1 MSTPDPQPAAKA
13 ASSPRRRGLLILA
26 VCVLACGAAWAAWWY
41 GYARWRVSTNDAY
54 VGGTV
59 VQVTADVAGTIL
71 SVHARE
77 TDAVTAGQT
86 LLELDPADARIAM
99 DAALADLGNTVRQ
112 VHGAFLQVDRLRA
125 QLALRQVELERARR
139 DLARRSPLGAGGAV
153 SAEDIEHAADTVAG
167 YDAAVR
173 AAREEL
179 NVALA
184 QTAGATPADHPQVL
198 RAAARVRE
206 SALALQRTV
215 VQAPIGGVI
224 AKKGV
229 QVGQRVS
236 PGMPL
241 LGLVPL
247 DDVWVDANFKE
258 GQLEQMRIGQPAR
271 MRSDLY
277 GRSVEYSGHIRG
289 ISPGTGAAFALLPA
303 QNASGN
309 WIKIVQR
316 VPVRIALDPGQVREH
331 PLRVGLSMEVV
342 VDVHDQSGT
351 VLTVPHAEAAAS
363 VAPRSTDDPAT
374 EALIAHTIAVNSGQ
388 APPRE

>member
-1 MSTPDPQPAAKA
+1 MSTPDPQPREAP
-13 ASSPRRRGLLILA
+13 ASSSRRRGLVILA
-26 VCVLACGAAWAAWWY
+26 VCVLLASAAWAAYWY

-71 SVHARE
+71 SVHSRE
-77 TDAVTAGQT
+77 TDTVTAGQR

-125 QLALRQVELERARR
+125 QLALREVELRRARQ
-139 DLARRSPLGAGGAV
+139 DLARRSQLGTGGAI
-153 SAEDIEHAADTVAG
+153 SAEDVAHARDAVAG
-167 YDAAVR
+167 YEAAVR

-184 QTAGATPADHPQVL
+184 QTVGATPADHPQVL
-198 RAAARVRE
+198 RAAVRVRE
-206 SALALQRTV
+206 AALALQRTV
-215 VQAPIGGVI
+215 VKAPMGGVI
-224 AKKGV
+224 ARKGV

-247 DDVWVDANFKE
+247 EDVWVDANFKE
-258 GQLEQMRIGQPAR
+258 GQLEQMRIGQPV
-271 MRSDLY
+271 SLHTDLY
-277 GRSVEYSGHIRG
+277 GGSVEFNGHIRG

-316 VPVRIALDPGQVREH
+316 VPVRIALDPVQVRDH
-331 PLRVGLSMEVV
+331 PLRVGLSVSAV
-342 VDVHDQSGT
+342 VDVHDQSGS
-351 VLTVPHAEAAAS
+351 VLTVPHAEVAAS
-363 VAPRSTDDPAT
+363 IEPRSTDDPAT
-374 EALIAHTIAVNSGQ
+374 EALIARTIAVNSGH
-388 APPRE
+388 ALPRE

>member
-1 MSTPDPQPAAKA
+1 VSTPDPQPADAP
-13 ASSPRRRGLLILA
+13 ASSKRRRGLLILA
-26 VCVLACGAAWAAWWY
+26 ACVLIGAAAWAAYWY

-71 SVHARE
+71 SVHALE
-77 TDAVTAGQT
+77 TDTVTAGQT
-86 LLELDPADARIAM
+86 LLELDPADARITMQSAV
-99 DAALADLGNTVRQ
+99 ADLGNTVRQ
-112 VHGAFLQVDRLRA
+112 VQGAFRQVDRLRA
-125 QLALRQVELERARR
+125 QLALREVELRRARQ
-139 DLARRSPLGAGGAV
+139 DLARRSSLGNGGAI
-153 SAEDIEHAADTVAG
+153 SAEDVAHAQDAVSG
-167 YDAAVR
+167 YEAAVR

-184 QTAGATPADHPQVL
+184 QTVGATPADHPQVL

-206 SALALQRTV
+206 AALALQRTV
-215 VQAPIGGVI
+215 IKAPIGGVI

-229 QVGQRVS
+229 QLGQRVA

-247 DDVWVDANFKE
+247 EDVWVDANFKE
-258 GQLEQMRIGQPAR
+258 GQLEQMRIGQPA
-271 MRSDLY
+271 SLHTDLY
-277 GRSVEYSGHIRG
+277 GGSVEFSGRIRG

-316 VPVRIALDPGQVREH
+316 VPVRIALDPAQVRDH
-331 PLRVGLSMEVV
+331 PLRVGLSVSAV

-351 VLTVPHAEAAAS
+351 VLTVPNSEVAAS
-363 VAPRSTDDPAT
+363 VEPRSTDDPAT
-374 EALIAHTIAVNSGQ
+374 EALIARTIAVNSGQ
-388 APPRE
+388 SLPPE

>member
-1 MSTPDPQPAAKA
+1 VSTPDPKPADAPA
-13 ASSPRRRGLLILA
+13 GSARRRGLLILA
-26 VCVLACGAAWAAWWY
+26 VCVLLGAAAWTAYWY

-71 SVHARE
+71 SVHALE
-77 TDAVTAGQT
+77 TDTVTAGQT

-99 DAALADLGNTVRQ
+99 QSAVADLGNTVRQ
-112 VHGAFLQVDRLRA
+112 VQGAFRQVDRLRA
-125 QLALRQVELERARR
+125 QLALREVELQRARQ
-139 DLARRSPLGAGGAV
+139 DLARRSSLGNGGAI
-153 SAEDIEHAADTVAG
+153 SAEDVAHARDSVAG
-167 YDAAVR
+167 YEAGVR

-179 NVALA
+179 NVGLA
-184 QTAGATPADHPQVL
+184 QTIDATPEDHPQVL

-206 SALALQRTV
+206 AALALQRTV
-215 VQAPIGGVI
+215 IKAPIGGVI

-229 QVGQRVS
+229 QVGQRVA

-247 DDVWVDANFKE
+247 EDVWVDANFKE
-258 GQLEQMRIGQPAR
+258 GQLEQMRIGQPV
-271 MRSDLY
+271 SLHTDLY
-277 GRSVEYSGHIRG
+277 GSGVEFSGHIRG

-316 VPVRIALDPGQVREH
+316 IPVRIALDPAQVREH
-331 PLRVGLSMEVV
+331 PLRIGLSVTAV

-351 VLTVPHAEAAAS
+351 VLTVPNAEVAAS
-363 VAPRSTDDPAT
+363 VEPRSTDDPAT
-374 EALIAHTIAVNSGQ
+374 EALIARTIAVNSGQ
-388 APPRE
+388 SLPRE